1 MLPLGPQN
9 YPELPLLPL
18 IFAFFF
24 LCLPEIKAQSFD
36 PPAGKEGSF
45 AIAHNS
51 PAIRLWASRVEE
63 LRRGPKNC
71 TDQNSG
77 RAVSGTAESALGAAL
92 ENGVLS
98 LGDGGSVVLTFP
110 VPLIDG
116 PGPDFAVFENGFSDG
131 FLELATVEVSS
142 NGSNF
147 FPFPC
152 FSETQTETQTG
163 PFDTLDARNL
173 HNLAGK
179 YRAGFGTGFDLSE
192 LKGISQLDLSA
203 VAFVRIRDVVGC
215 LDPAYGTKDSEG
227 RLINDPW
234 PTDFE
239 SGGFDLDAVAALHVQ
254 ENSLPQVWPSLLRA
268 GEHFSFILRETATEA
283 ILYAANGSIITRYPA
298 GSGQTNRIPAGI
310 QAGIYFLGEPDRK
323 KTRKIRVL

>member
-9 YPELPLLPL
+9 YSELPLLPL
-18 IFAFFF
+18 FFAFFF
-24 LCLPEIKAQSFD
+24 LGLPAKAQSFD
-36 PPAGKEGSF
+36 PPAGKVGSR

-51 PAIRLWASRVEE
+51 LAIRLWASRVQE

-71 TDQNSG
+71 ADQNSG
-77 RAVSGTAESALGAAL
+77 LASSGSAESALGAAL

-98 LGDGGSVVLTFP
+98 LGDGGSIVLAFP
-110 VPLIDG
+110 VPLMDG

-142 NGSNF
+142 NGSDF
-147 FPFPC
+147 FSFPC
-152 FSETQTETQTG
+152 FSETQTETQTR

-179 YRAGFGTGFDLSE
+179 YRAGFGTGFDLFE
-192 LKGISQLDLSA
+192 LKGNSQLDLSA
-203 VAFVRIRDVVGC
+203 VAFIRIRDVVGC
-215 LDPAYGTKDSEG
+215 LNPAYGTRDSEG

-254 ENSLPQVWPSLLRA
+254 ENPLPQVWPSQLRA
-268 GEHFSFILRETATEA
+268 GENFNFIIREGATEA
-283 ILYAANGSIITRYPA
+283 VLYSAGGSLIARYPA
-298 GSGQTNRIPAGI
+298 GSGQSSRIPAGI
-310 QAGIYFLGEPDRK
+310 QAGVYFLGEPDRK
-323 KTRKIRVL
+323 KSRKILVR